1 MREDETQ
8 RPDPDALL
16 RELRMG
22 EDERRQG
29 SLKVFFGAA
38 PGVGKTYA
46 MLEAARQ
53 RQAEGVDVVAGLIE
67 SHGRVETEALL
78 VGIELLPRRQV
89 EYRGTTLSEFDLDA
103 ALSRRPDLLLIDE
116 LAHNNAP
123 DSRHKKRWQD
133 VFELLSSGIDVYT
146 TLNVQHLESLND
158 VVRQIT
164 GVIVRETVPDSVL
177 DRADEIGLVDLP
189 PDELLRRLHEGKVY
203 VAELAGRAREHFFR
217 KGNLLALREL
227 ALRRTAERVDAQMET
242 YRRAKGVR
250 EVWPASDR
258 IMVCVGPNPRSIRL
272 IRAARRMAAGLR
284 ADWLAVHVEA
294 PSKVR
299 PSPDDIRRLG
309 EHMRL
314 AESLGAE
321 TVSIS
326 GHRASDDIMAYAR
339 SRNVT
344 KLIIGKPTHPRWKDR
359 VFGSLLDEV
368 VRGSGDIDVYV
379 ITGDSDEEAPRRPGA
394 PSSAPFRGNDWLL
407 SLAGVMVTTGAALLL
422 ARFLEVVDIAM
433 LFLLGVVF
441 SASRGDRLL
450 ALVTTLLGVASF
462 NFFFVSPYFTF
473 VVGDSRYLVTFG
485 VMAVVAL
492 VISSLTRR
500 IRQQIAEARQ
510 REWRTASLYSL
521 SRELVHEQE
530 VERISVIVIRHL
542 GGLFSC
548 RAVVLV
554 PDRQGHLVIPVTG
567 PETYALDP
575 HETSVAQWSFDHR
588 ERAGRG
594 TDTLPAA
601 QALYLPLVTA
611 SRPVGVLGILNNAS
625 PEAVFDQDQ
634 LHVLEGFANQAAMAI
649 ERTFLAEEAHEALLK
664 AETETLRN
672 TLLSSVS
679 HDLRTPLAAIT
690 GAATSLVQ
698 QDIVLD
704 QNGRRELVQTI
715 YEEAEHL
722 NQIIRN
728 VLDMTRLESGTI
740 RVTKEWQ
747 SVEEIIGAVL
757 TRFAERLGDR
767 RVATSLP
774 PDLPL
779 VPFDP
784 LLIEQVLANLLDNAM
799 RYSPAGTPLDLAAY
813 HQGQQLVIEFAD
825 RGPGLG
831 EGQEERIFE
840 KFVRGHA
847 GGGGVG
853 LGLAICRAIVNAHGG
868 RIWAENRAGGG
879 AVFRFTLPLGT
890 APPLP
895 APEEE
900 EAEHVS

>member
-16 RELRMG
+16 HELRMG
-22 EDERRQG
+22 EDKRRQG

-53 RQAEGVDVVAGLIE
+53 RQAEDVDVVAGLIE

-78 VGIELLPRRQV
+78 EGIELLPRRQV
-89 EYRGTTLSEFDLDA
+89 DYRGTTLAEFDLDA
-103 ALSRRPDLLLIDE
+103 ALARRPDLILVDE
-116 LAHNNAP
+116 LAHANASG
-123 DSRHKKRWQD
+123 SRHKKRWQD

-146 TLNVQHLESLND
+146 TMNVQHLESLND

-203 VAELAGRAREHFFR
+203 VAELAGRAQEHFFR

-359 VFGSLLDEV
+359 LFGSLLDEV
-368 VRGSGDIDVYV
+368 VRASGDIDVYV
-379 ITGDSDEEAPRRPGA
+379 ITGDSSEEVERR
-394 PSSAPFRGNDWLL
+394 RNEWLL
-407 SLAGVMVTTGAALLL
+407 ALAGITATTMAALLL
-422 ARFLEVVDIAM
+422 NRFLAVVDVAM
-433 LFLLGVVF
+433 FFLLGVVY
-441 SASRGDRLL
+441 SASRGDRLV
-450 ALVTTLLGVASF
+450 ALCATLLGVAAF
-462 NFFFVSPYFTF
+462 NFFFVPPYHTF
-473 VVGDSRYLVTFG
+473 VVSDSRYVLTFV

-492 VISSLTRR
+492 VISSLTQR
-500 IRQQIAEARQ
+500 IRQQVEAARQ
-510 REWRTASLYSL
+510 REWRTLALYSL

-530 VERISVIVIRHL
+530 VERISLIVTRHL
-542 GGLFSC
+542 GGIFSC

-567 PETYALDP
+567 PETCDLMNSQKVSGMAQQKVRDTRRGGSDFLQRHHALDP
-575 HETSVAQWSFDHR
+575 HETSVAQWAFDHR

-601 QALYLPLVTA
+601 QGLYLPLVTA
-611 SRPVGVLGILNNAS
+611 SRPVGVLGILSAS
-625 PEAVFDQDQ
+625 AEHAFDQDQ

-664 AETETLRN
+664 AET
-672 TLLSSVS
+672 
-679 HDLRTPLAAIT
+679 
-690 GAATSLVQ
+690 
-698 QDIVLD
+698 
-704 QNGRRELVQTI
+704 
-715 YEEAEHL
+715 
-722 NQIIRN
+722 
-728 VLDMTRLESGTI
+728 
-740 RVTKEWQ
+740 
-747 SVEEIIGAVL
+747 
-757 TRFAERLGDR
+757 
-767 RVATSLP
+767 
-774 PDLPL
+774 
-779 VPFDP
+779 
-784 LLIEQVLANLLDNAM
+784 
-799 RYSPAGTPLDLAAY
+799 
-813 HQGQQLVIEFAD
+813 
-825 RGPGLG
+825 
-831 EGQEERIFE
+831 
-840 KFVRGHA
+840 
-847 GGGGVG
+847 
-853 LGLAICRAIVNAHGG
+853 
-868 RIWAENRAGGG
+868 
-879 AVFRFTLPLGT
+879 
-890 APPLP
+890 
-895 APEEE
+895 
-900 EAEHVS
+900 